1 MFDLDSRLLNIF
13 YHIYKSKSISM
24 AADAIGVSQ
33 PTISNGL
40 VKIRQ
45 HFDDPL
51 FLRVGNEMIPTE
63 LAKQIFPLVSEVINK
78 VESINNFS
86 LHFEPSKSDM
96 VLTLAMTDVSHL
108 VLLPK
113 ISNFLAQSAPQIRI
127 NVRPISL
134 ETSYQMANGE
144 IDMAIGFLPQLED
157 GFYQQKLF
165 SQRYVVISRKDHPR
179 INAQNFTIEDY
190 MRELHIDI
198 DTGVGHY
205 QIENALQNSGVKR
218 DILIRLP
225 SYLGVG
231 LMVQETDAIATVP
244 YYLSKVLLSRDNLQI
259 LNAPVDFP
267 TYSIKQHWH
276 MCCHHKTSHQW
287 FRKSCYEIF
296 KNMS

>member
-13 YHIYKSKSISM
+13 YHIYKSKSVSS

-86 LHFEPSKSDM
+86 LNFEPAKSDM

-113 ISNFLAQSAPQIRI
+113 ISRFLAENAPLIRI

-179 INAQNFTIEDY
+179 VHAENFTLDDY
-190 MRELHIDI
+190 TREQHIDI

-259 LNAPVDFP
+259 LDAPVDFP

-276 MCCHHKTSHQW
+276 MCFHHKTSHQW
-287 FRKSCYEIF
+287 FRKACYEIF